1 MDKQT
6 ARNLALSHVHSSL
19 KREKI
24 EPDEFLPQFAKRTD
38 AQNNIIDER
47 LEIRELTGDESLQF
61 ESDAKQ
67 STRIAMGNMLVKVIL
82 LPDSDETLFNKGDRE
97 AVLGFGTSKLLPLQN
112 KVLKLSNLTP
122 PTVQAEKRMQVLE
135 GTLQSVLKMLLEG
148 MDNPSVIE
156 KAIDTIKAIPPLA
169 PPITAVEAA
178 KNA

>member
-1 MDKQT
+1 MDKQA
-6 ARNLALSHVHSSL
+6 ARDLALSHIHTSL

-24 EPDEFLPQFAKRTD
+24 EPEEFLPQFAKRTD
-38 AQNNIIDER
+38 ANGNPVDER

-61 ESDAKQ
+61 EADAKQ

-82 LPDSDETLFNKGDRE
+82 LPDSDDPLFNKGDRE

-112 KVLKLSNLTP
+112 KVLRLSNLTP
-122 PTVQAEKRMQVLE
+122 PTVQAEERVKVLE
-135 GTLQSVLKMLLEG
+135 GTLASVLKMLLEG
-148 MDNPSVIE
+148 MDNPSAIE
-156 KAIDTIKAIPPLA
+156 KAIATIRAIPPQA